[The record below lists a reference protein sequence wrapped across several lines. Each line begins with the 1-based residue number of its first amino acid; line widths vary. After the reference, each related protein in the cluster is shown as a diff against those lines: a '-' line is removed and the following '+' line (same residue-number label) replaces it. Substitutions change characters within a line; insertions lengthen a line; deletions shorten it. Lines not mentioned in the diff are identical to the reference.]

1 MIRTTTAIFT
11 ASILIFSLAMYPT
24 FQSAAAES
32 VDGSLVLS
40 GTMESLP
47 DPGIGHETHQIAILI
62 PPTDKVLVGALT
74 YSASEPIQ
82 LVSLHGPLG
91 EGEDVGQPIWT
102 TDDETKFALTLV
114 DQETNMGT

>member
-11 ASILIFSLAMYPT
+11 ASILILSLAMYPT

-47 DPGIGHETHQIAILI
+47 EPRNWTRIASNSNSI
-62 PPTDKVLVGALT
+62 
-74 YSASEPIQ
+74 
-82 LVSLHGPLG
+82 
-91 EGEDVGQPIWT
+91 T
-102 TDDETKFALTLV
+102 T
-114 DQETNMGT
+114 